1 MTLKGKDQNAIFTN
15 IAYYVMQFPNKKG
28 NDKDQTLFLSKGW
41 NWNLDKVWKEKII
54 AVLYSDFPKPMQF
67 KAS

>member
-15 IAYYVMQFPNKKG
+15 IAYYETQFPNKKG
-28 NDKDQTLFLSKGW
+28 NDKNQTLFLSKAW
-41 NWNLDKVWKEKII
+41 NWNVDKVWKEKMIV
-54 AVLYSDFPKPMQF
+54 VLYSDFPKPMQL

>member
-15 IAYYVMQFPNKKG
+15 IAYHAMQFPNKKG
-28 NDKDQTLFLSKGW
+28 NDTNQTLFLSKAW
-41 NWNLDKVWKEKII
+41 NWNVDKVWKEKMI
-54 AVLYSDFPKPMQF
+54 AVLYSDLPKPMQF